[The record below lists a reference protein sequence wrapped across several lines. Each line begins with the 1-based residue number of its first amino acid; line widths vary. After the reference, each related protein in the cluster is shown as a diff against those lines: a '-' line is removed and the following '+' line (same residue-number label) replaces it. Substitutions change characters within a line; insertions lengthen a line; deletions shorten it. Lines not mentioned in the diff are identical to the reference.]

1 MSHSRTPRTP
11 HAPSRLQ
18 MSRRGFARLLFAGG
32 LAGAGAL
39 SWRRLLSLPAT
50 AQPSP
55 APTPRAP
62 GQQGVGAVTEVG
74 RPLKDRYFVLCM
86 FDGGWDTLVGLDPRD
101 PQVFTDQAAT
111 DTKITLGYNRLSDIP
126 ALGLPSVGGLY
137 LPARLTQA
145 GSGLSAPLGAYMG
158 DLATPGYVEHVAVVR
173 GVNMSTLAHD
183 VGKVR
188 ARTGRP
194 PSGNQPRGSS
204 VATWL
209 ARHYQGDELIPNLS
223 IGEEVYNLDQ
233 PLDVDVFEV
242 SAPLDLRDALTPSA
256 AVGSFSPETLA
267 RLEALVDE
275 GYPCADPALGYA
287 SPFRSSARLSLSRV
301 RRLLEMRLSDQ
312 LNLAANTE
320 DMAALRGR
328 FGFDTSSSASAGL
341 TSPAAKAALAA
352 RALTSGLAR
361 VVSVNLVGSLDTH
374 YGYGEGQ
381 NWLRQGGRQLAGW
394 QAIARLMD
402 ELRRAPV
409 LDGSGETFFDRT
421 TIVAYSDFGRTAM
434 LNPAGGRDHWLT
446 SAYFLAGAD
455 IAGGVAFG
463 ASSDVGMTP
472 TLVDPMTGVVSALQG
487 EEMRPEHVWQ
497 TLLCAAGFDMA
508 RDPADLRVRPL
519 LPLLRGG
526 A

>member
-1 MSHSRTPRTP
+1 MSHSRPQL
-11 HAPSRLQ
+11 HL
-18 MSRRGFARLLFAGG
+18 SRRSFARLLFAGG

-39 SWRRLLSLPAT
+39 SWSRLLAPRAAAQGAPA
-50 AQPSP
+50 
-55 APTPRAP
+55 RAP
-62 GQQGVGAVTEVG
+62 GQQGAGAVTEVG

-101 PQVFTDQAAT
+101 PQVFTDQAAA
-111 DTKITLGYNRLSDIP
+111 DTQITLGYNRLADIP
-126 ALGLPSVGGLY
+126 ALGLPAVGGLY
-137 LPARLTQA
+137 LPGRLTQA
-145 GSGLSAPLGAYMG
+145 GSGQPAPLGAYMG
-158 DLATPGYVEHVAVVR
+158 DLARPGYVESVAVVR

-204 VATWL
+204 VGTWL

-223 IGEEVYNLDQ
+223 VGEEVYNLDQ
-233 PLDVDVFEV
+233 PLEVDVFEV
-242 SAPLDLRDALTPSA
+242 SAPLDLRDALTPSSA
-256 AVGSFSPETLA
+256 IEGFSAGGLA
-267 RLEALVDE
+267 RVEGLIDS
-275 GYPCADPALGYA
+275 GYPCADPAAGYA
-287 SPFRSSARLSLSRV
+287 SPFAASARLSLARV
-301 RRLLEMRLSDQ
+301 RRLLELRLSDQ
-312 LNLAANTE
+312 LNLAADTE
-320 DMAALRGR
+320 EMSALRAR
-328 FGFDTSSSASAGL
+328 FGFDASAAGL

-352 RALTSGLAR
+352 RAITSGLSR
-361 VVSVNLVGSLDTH
+361 VVNLNLVGGLDTH

-394 QAIARLMD
+394 QAIARLID
-402 ELRRAPV
+402 ELRAAPV

-446 SAYFLAGAD
+446 SAYLLAGAD
-455 IAGGVAFG
+455 IAGGQAFG
-463 ASSDVGMTP
+463 ASSDVAMNP
-472 TLVDPMTGVVSALQG
+472 TRVDPETGVVSALLG
-487 EEMRPEHVWQ
+487 EEVRPEHVWQ

-519 LPLLRGG
+519 RPLLRGG